1 MVKQVIVVRR
11 DLKMRPGKM
20 AAQVAHA
27 AIKVILDRGAFVGV
41 SKRNFFIPQ
50 VTEEM
55 KYWMAESFTKI
66 VLSVQTEAD
75 INKLEEKAKYF
86 NIPHAVMIDDGWAEY
101 HAEKEVTCIA
111 LGPAESDTLDKLT
124 KDLPLV

>member
-27 AIKVILDRGAFVGV
+27 AIKVILDRGSFIGA
-41 SKRNFFIPQ
+41 SCRDFFIPQ
-50 VTEEM
+50 MTEEM
-55 KYWMAESFTKI
+55 KYWMGVSFTKI
-66 VLSVQTEAD
+66 VLSAQNEAD
-75 INKLEEKAKYF
+75 ILELEKKAKEL

-101 HAEKEVTCIA
+101 HADKVVTCIA
-111 LGPAESDTLDKLT
+111 LGPANSDTLNKLI
-124 KDLPLV
+124 KDFPLA